1 MLLRNQEPFRFQPV
15 PASVF
20 HTALRQHRNAGDI
33 HCRTLDRL
41 HLAALEDFKIFRL
54 MTCDEGQARA
64 ALEAGFEVLRP
75 GLD

>member
-1 MLLRNQEPFRFQPV
+1 ME
-15 PASVF
+15 
-20 HTALRQHRNAGDI
+20 
-33 HCRTLDRL
+33 
-41 HLAALEDFKIFRL
+41 EFKIFRL